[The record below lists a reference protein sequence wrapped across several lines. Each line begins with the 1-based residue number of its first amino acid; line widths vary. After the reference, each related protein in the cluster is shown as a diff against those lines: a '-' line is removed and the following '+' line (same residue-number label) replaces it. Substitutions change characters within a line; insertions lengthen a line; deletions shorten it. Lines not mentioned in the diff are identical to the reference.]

1 MREFGSARE
10 FVLAHTRLAIVPEAA
25 PIRLHTSDEA
35 YSLWGRTGRDP
46 PPFWAF
52 AWAGGLGLVRYLRE
66 HADVVAGRRVLD
78 VACGSG
84 LVAIA
89 AARAGAAHVTAN
101 DVDGYALAAAGLN
114 AAANA
119 VTLDVVG
126 GDLLDG
132 DGGDAEVVLA
142 GDVFYDKAFADRILP
157 FLERVAARGALV
169 LVGDPDR
176 RYVPRDRLREVAA
189 YDVPVTR
196 VLEDGDVKRTT
207 IWRPVPLPLNRT

>member
-1 MREFGSARE
+1 MRELVPARE
-10 FVLAHTRLAIVPEAA
+10 FVLAHARLATVPEAA
-25 PIRLHTSDEA
+25 PIRLYLSDGDADDA
-35 YSLWGRTGRDP
+35 YGLWARTGQDP
-46 PPFWAF
+46 LPFWAF

-66 HADVVAGRRVLD
+66 HPETVAGRRVLD

-101 DVDGYALAAAGLN
+101 DVDRFALAATALN
-114 AAANA
+114 ATANG
-119 VTLDVVG
+119 VTLDIAG

-142 GDVFYDKAFADRILP
+142 GDVFYDRAFGGRILP
-157 FLERVAARGALV
+157 FLERSAARGALV

-176 RYVPRDRLREVAA
+176 RYVPRDRLREVVT

-196 VLEDGDVKRTT
+196 VIEDGDVKRTT
-207 IWRPVPLPLNRT
+207 IWRVA